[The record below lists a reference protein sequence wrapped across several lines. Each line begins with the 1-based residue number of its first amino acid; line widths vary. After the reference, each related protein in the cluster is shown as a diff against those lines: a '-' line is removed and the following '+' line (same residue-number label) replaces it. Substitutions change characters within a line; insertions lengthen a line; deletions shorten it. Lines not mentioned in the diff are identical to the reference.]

1 MSDAVIP
8 IRYRL
13 RVKQRL
19 VVLAYAEE
27 HGLKP
32 AARHFALGRTTVREW
47 RDRHRDHA
55 ERCPQS
61 LANVTVAPGITRPHT
76 SLTCPLTSLDIAT
89 DFGLSEISLT
99 GQHNGHAKDRPE
111 ERHSGEAHLVSPP
124 LQV

>member
-32 AARHFALGRTTVREW
+32 TARHFALSRTTVREW
-47 RDRHRDHA
+47 RDRHRDHGSPGLLPRYPKRRRRRVAA
-55 ERCPQS
+55 EVMPLVR
-61 LANVTVAPGITRPHT
+61 VARTEHGFGAARTRIWLQRVHGI
-76 SLTCPLTSLDIAT
+76 SVAT
-89 DFGLSEISLT
+89 QTITL
-99 GQHNGHAKDRPE
+99 
-111 ERHSGEAHLVSPP
+111 
-124 LQV
+124 